1 MVLVNNSIF
10 IPTLFLSLSYS
21 YVCILIYF
29 LLCVRKIPIIPNL
42 LKIKI
47 LKNKI
52 IKFLLLG
59 EPKLISLNNRSYKL
73 QGLLTKLT
81 FKIYMDIFVQIQG
94 LFHQYV
100 YLSFNIIVSYILIHG
115 YVCLMRY

>member
-1 MVLVNNSIF
+1 MVLINNSIF
-10 IPTLFLSLSYS
+10 EPTLFLSLSYR
-21 YVCILIYF
+21 YVGILLYF
-29 LLCVRKIPIIPNL
+29 LLCVIKIPIIPNL

-52 IKFLLLG
+52 IKLLLLS
-59 EPKLISLNNRSYKL
+59 EPKLISLNNRSNKL

-81 FKIYMDIFVQIQG
+81 CQIYMDIFVQIQD

-100 YLSFNIIVSYILIHG
+100 YLGFNIIVSYILIHG
-115 YVCLMRY
+115 HVCLMRY